1 MSGLSMIN
9 EMNDLTERL
18 NEAIRLMAKYGR
30 EYAKAEHDYKLDLKK
45 QALVRRD
52 SGMPVT
58 LIDEGRIRRP
68 VLTNGLKRDVAETM
82 YKTAQENINSIKL
95 QIRILDNQISRE
107 WGRGD

>member
-18 NEAIRLMAKYGR
+18 NEAIRLMAKYGK
-30 EYAKAEHDYKLDLKK
+30 EYAQTEHDYKLELKK

-58 LIDEGRIRRP
+58 LIDKIVYGDCADKRF
-68 VLTNGLKRDVAETM
+68 KRDVAETM

-95 QIRILDNQISRE
+95 QIRILDNQIARE

>member
-9 EMNDLTERL
+9 EMNDLNVRL
-18 NEAIRLMAKYGR
+18 NNAIRLMARYGK
-30 EYAKAEHDYKLDLKK
+30 EYAQAEHDYKLELKK
-45 QALVRRD
+45 QALIRRED
-52 SGMPVT
+52 GMPVT
-58 LIDEGRIRRP
+58 LIDKVVYGDCAEKRF
-68 VLTNGLKRDVAETM
+68 KRDTAEIM

>member
-9 EMNDLTERL
+9 EMNDLNLRL
-18 NEAIRLMAKYGR
+18 NQAIRLMAKYGR
-30 EYAKAEHDYKLDLKK
+30 EYAKAQHDYKLELRK
-45 QALVRRD
+45 QALIRRD

-58 LIDEGRIRRP
+58 LIDKVVYGDCAEQRF
-68 VLTNGLKRDVAETM
+68 KRDTAEVM
-82 YKTAQENINSIKL
+82 WKTAQENVNSIKL

>member
-9 EMNDLTERL
+9 EMNELNLRL
-18 NEAIRLMAKYGR
+18 NEAIRLMAKYGK
-30 EYAKAEHDYKLDLKK
+30 EYAKTEHDYKLELKK
-45 QALVRRD
+45 RALVRRE

-58 LIDEGRIRRP
+58 LIDKVVYGDCAEQRF
-68 VLTNGLKRDVAETM
+68 KRDTAEIM